1 MFILIIFYQFPAF
14 FFLAQYNL
22 LSTIYLSY
30 IVNTVNRSLI
40 LPYSCAEM
48 YSLVDKIDRY
58 QEFLPWCYDSVV
70 LERKPLE
77 VTARVDVSFNG
88 IKMSFTTRNT
98 SISDTEMK
106 MELVDG
112 PFDDWA
118 GSWKFT
124 ELDESVCRVALE
136 LKFSL
141 VGKLKNRTLGPVLT
155 HISNTLVDAFAERA
169 KELYGERKLV

>member
-1 MFILIIFYQFPAF
+1 
-14 FFLAQYNL
+14 
-22 LSTIYLSY
+22 
-30 IVNTVNRSLI
+30 
-40 LPYSCAEM
+40 
-48 YSLVDKIDRY
+48 
-58 QEFLPWCYDSVV
+58 
-70 LERKPLE
+70 
-77 VTARVDVSFNG
+77 
-88 IKMSFTTRNT
+88 
-98 SISDTEMK
+98 